1 MEPMSMLN
9 REVFAVDPTGR
20 TLPNDGVTT
29 LDAPRTD
36 AERAVL
42 KYELE
47 QFVAKGEYRE
57 GLLRVLNSY
66 LRNVDRETQPACW
79 VSGFYGSGKSH
90 FMRVLT
96 YLWTNPTIDGV
107 AARSLVKLPD
117 DITDLLKEVDNLAKR
132 DRTITFAAAGVLDR
146 DQSSSVAQ
154 PLLKLVLAAAG
165 LPRQYG
171 PARFT
176 MWLQEEGLWEAFL
189 AALESRGKDRNE
201 VSRNLFVSS
210 AIREALLQ
218 VKPEWA
224 SSPADAGKAISAN
237 FQFRDIS
244 DDAVI
249 DTIRQVLEGVARRSQ
264 YGNKSK
270 MPLTLLVID
279 ELQQYLADDVQLLLE
294 MENTIERLT
303 RQFESRLLVVAAGQS
318 ALTANEMLARFQD
331 RFTVQVQLQS
341 RDVETVVREVVLRK
355 DPVHVPALTAALNSV
370 GGEIARH
377 LGGSKLAAVPTDQDD
392 FVPDYPLLPTRRR
405 FIESA
410 LRAVDR
416 GAAGQLRSQLRVTLE
431 AVSEVAGAPLGNVVA
446 GDVIFRSK
454 KEDMLNQGV
463 LLHELGDRIAAV
475 RDGSPDGDI
484 RARAV
489 ELVFLISQFDQSEG
503 LRSNSDTLA
512 DLMVTDLNAGSAT
525 LRARLPD
532 LLQPMV
538 GDLLVLDDG
547 EYRLQS
553 PTDAEWNRAFKE
565 RRQAYLINTAEQLQ
579 VREDS
584 IRARLQTEVATVKVT
599 QGITNTPRKVS
610 YHYGEAAPQ
619 ENDTELT
626 VWVRSGWD
634 TTESTVRTAV
644 AEQGMDSP
652 VVTVLLPKT
661 RDQDFRSAIADWR
674 AAAYVLS
681 TQPPPTTDEGQKA
694 RDAMDSQQRRARDKV
709 DGYAA
714 EVLAGAQVY
723 LGGGEMVGGTG
734 SLASALSEALRKAAV
749 RKFPRFRDADHSGW
763 PSVFRRA
770 KEGGANALTAVA
782 YEGPPS
788 ANPVAKEI
796 KAFLQ
801 QGTNLGSTVLKHF
814 QAAPYGWPK
823 DAVNGALA
831 VLVLSE
837 EVSAWDG
844 ARQVSASQLTESAMT
859 KLQYRVEQIT
869 LTFQQRQKLKQLANT
884 LDVSNNPVDVPAC
897 LTALI
902 KAASQAG
909 GPAPL
914 PPPPDTAAIATL
926 QGKIGAERDAAVADA
941 VDSLLASFQSW
952 KALIAKAERRLQE
965 WVEAVRLVEHARSL
979 PTYGDHRGV
988 IDAIEEQRS
997 LLVDPN
1003 PLGDVTS
1010 AVRADLRAAAK
1021 AAYEKAVEAQAE
1033 GVRSLEAVPQ
1043 WNDLPVEDRGPFLQK
1058 HGMNAPE
1065 APELTND
1072 TVLLNELDRRPLSA
1086 RAEMAPAYAGKGAV
1100 ARRDLVERFA
1110 PQATPIKPPP
1120 ALINS
1125 ETEADEYLSTLRSTI
1140 LAAGYPVSIE
1150 S

>member
-1 MEPMSMLN
+1 MERISMLN

-29 LDAPRTD
+29 IDTPQTD

-47 QFVAKGEYRE
+47 QFVAEGEYRE
-57 GLLRVLNSY
+57 GLRRVLNSY
-66 LRNVDRETQPACW
+66 LTNVDRETQPACW

-90 FMRVLT
+90 FMRVLA

-107 AARSLVKLPD
+107 AARSLVQLPD
-117 DITDLLKEVDNLAKR
+117 DIAGLLKEIDNLAKR
-132 DRTITFAAAGVLDR
+132 DRTITFAAAGRLDR

-154 PLLKLVLAAAG
+154 PLLKLILEAAG
-165 LPRQYG
+165 LPTQYG

-176 MWLQEEGLWEAFL
+176 MWLQEDGLWESFL
-189 AALESRGKDRNE
+189 TALQSRGKDASE
-201 VSRNLFVSS
+201 VNRNLFVSS
-210 AIREALLQ
+210 AVRDALLE
-218 VKPEWA
+218 VKPGWA
-224 SSPADAGKAISAN
+224 ASPADAGKAISAN
-237 FQFRDIS
+237 FQVRDIS

-249 DTIRQVLEGVARRSQ
+249 DTIRQVLEGVARKSE
-264 YGNKSK
+264 YGSKSK

-279 ELQQYLADDVQLLLE
+279 EMQQYLADDVQLLLE
-294 MENTIERLT
+294 VENTIERLT

-331 RFTVQVQLQS
+331 RFTVPVQLQS
-341 RDVETVVREVVLRK
+341 RDVETVVRQVVLRK
-355 DPVHVPALTAALNSV
+355 SPVHVPALTAALDSV
-370 GGEIARH
+370 KGEIARH
-377 LGGSKLAAVPTDQDD
+377 LGGSKLAAVPADQDD

-431 AVSEVAGAPLGNVVA
+431 AVGEVANAPLGNVVA
-446 GDVIFRSK
+446 GEVIFRSK

-463 LLHELGDRIAAV
+463 LLHELGDRIASV
-475 RDGSPDGDI
+475 RDGSPDGDLK
-484 RARAV
+484 ARAV
-489 ELVFLISQFDQSEG
+489 ELVFLISQLDESEG
-503 LRSNSDTLA
+503 LQSNADTLA

-553 PTDAEWNRAFKE
+553 PADAEWNRAFKE

-579 VREDS
+579 VREDALRS
-584 IRARLQTEVATVKVT
+584 RLQTEVSTVKVT
-599 QGITNTPRKVS
+599 QGITNTPRKVG
-610 YHYGEAAPQ
+610 YHYGEAPPQ

-634 TTESTVRTAV
+634 TTESTVRTTV
-644 AEQGMDSP
+644 AEQGMESP
-652 VVTVLLPKT
+652 IVTVLLPKT

-694 RDAMDSQQRRARDKV
+694 RDAMDSQERRARDKV
-709 DGYAA
+709 EGYAA

-734 SLASALSEALRKAAV
+734 SAASALSEALRKAAV

-770 KEGGANALTAVA
+770 KEGGTNALTAVGH
-782 YEGPPS
+782 EGPPS
-788 ANPVAKEI
+788 TNPVVKEI
-796 KAFLQ
+796 KGFLQ
-801 QGTNLGSTVLKHF
+801 GKTNLGSAVLKHF
-814 QAAPYGWPK
+814 QAARYGWPK
-823 DAVNGALA
+823 DAVVGALA
-831 VLVLSE
+831 MLVLSE

-844 ARQVSASQLTESAMT
+844 ARQVSATQLTESAMT

-884 LDVSNNPVDVPAC
+884 LGVSNNPVDVPAC
-897 LTALI
+897 LAALTA
-902 KAASQAG
+902 AASQAG

-914 PPPPDTAAIATL
+914 PPPPDTAAIAIL
-926 QGKIGAERDAAVADA
+926 QGKIGTERDAAVADA
-941 VDSLLASFQSW
+941 VDDLLASHNSW
-952 KALIAKAERRLQE
+952 TAIVKKAESRLKE
-965 WVEAVRLVEHARSL
+965 WDEAIRLVEHTRSL
-979 PTYGDHRGV
+979 PTYADHRAV
-988 IDAIEEQRS
+988 LDAIDQQRS

-1003 PLGDVTS
+1003 PLADVTS
-1010 AVRADLRAAAK
+1010 AVKADLRSAAN
-1021 AAYEKAVEAQAE
+1021 AAYQKAVEAQAE
-1033 GVRSLEAVPQ
+1033 QVRLLEAVPQ
-1043 WNDLPVEDRGPFLQK
+1043 WNDLPVEDRGPFLEE
-1058 HGMNAPE
+1058 HGMNAP
-1065 APELTND
+1065 APPELTND

-1086 RAEMAPAYAGKGAV
+1086 CAEMAPAFAGRGAA
-1100 ARRDLVERFA
+1100 ARRDLVERFT
-1110 PQATPIKPPP
+1110 PQATPITPPP

-1125 ETEADEYLSTLRSTI
+1125 DTEADEYLSTLRSTI